1 MSLVVRQVTLDDAEG
16 ITNVLNPI
24 IIEGLYTVL
33 DTTFTPEEEK
43 EFIAQFPERGVFTVA
58 LSGSDST
65 VIGFQN
71 IEPFA
76 QYTKAFD
83 HVGIIGTFASEN
95 ARGQGVSKE
104 LFNSTFEVAKQKGYE
119 KLFAY
124 VRSDNER
131 ALAAYL
137 KQGFEIVGTAK
148 KHAKVRGEYVD
159 EVLIE
164 KFLEVLSSKN

>member
-83 HVGIIGTFASEN
+83 HVGIIGTFVCEN
-95 ARGQGVSKE
+95 ARGLGVSKE

-164 KFLEVLSSKN
+164 KFL

>member
-1 MSLVVRQVTLDDAEG
+1 MNLIVRQVTLGDAEG
-16 ITNVLNPI
+16 ITTVLNPI

-33 DTTFTPEEEK
+33 DTPFTPEEEK
-43 EFIAQFPERGVFTVA
+43 EFITHFPERGVFTVA
-58 LSGSDST
+58 LSENSSQ

-83 HVGIIGTFASEN
+83 HVGIIGTFVSDG
-95 ARGQGVSKE
+95 ARGQGVSKQ
-104 LFNSTFEVAKQKGYE
+104 LFKSTFEVAKQKGYE

-131 ALAAYL
+131 ALSAYL

-148 KHAKVRGEYVD
+148 KHAKVRGKYVD

-164 KFLEVLSSKN
+164 KFL

>member
-1 MSLVVRQVTLDDAEG
+1 MSLVVRQVALDDAEG

-24 IIEGLYTVL
+24 IVEGLYTVL
-33 DTTFTPEEEK
+33 DTTFTSEEEQ
-43 EFIAQFPERGVFTVA
+43 EFIANFPERGVFTVA

-76 QYTKAFD
+76 QYTKAFN
-83 HVGIIGTFASEN
+83 HVGIIGTFVSEN

-104 LFNSTFEVAKQKGYE
+104 LFNSTFEVAKLKGYE

-159 EVLIE
+159 EILIE
-164 KFLEVLSSKN
+164 KFL

>member
-1 MSLVVRQVTLDDAEG
+1 MELVVRKVTLEDAEG

-24 IIEGLYTVL
+24 IVEGLFTVL
-33 DTTFTPEEEK
+33 DTTFTAEEEK
-43 EFIAQFPERGVFTVA
+43 EFIADFPERGVFTVA
-58 LSGSDST
+58 LSEENT

-83 HVGIIGTFASEN
+83 HVGIIGTFVCES
-95 ARGQGVSKE
+95 ARGQGVSKQ
-104 LFNSTFEVAKQKGYE
+104 LFESTFEVAKQKGYE

-131 ALAAYL
+131 ALAAYVR
-137 KQGFEIVGTAK
+137 QGFEVVGTAK

-164 KFLEVLSSKN
+164 KFL

>member
-1 MSLVVRQVTLDDAEG
+1 MSLVVRQVTLNDAEG

-83 HVGIIGTFASEN
+83 HVGIIGTFVSEN

-119 KLFAY
+119 KLFTY

-164 KFLEVLSSKN
+164 KFL